1 MGKPRNCMLVQ
12 HNQKYV
18 KHMLFKNAKLDL
30 FFINAWAATDFIW
43 IKNIIR
49 LVLLCFGDFWMLS
62 AWHTWEELDNERQ
75 RCWICTETHPAMI
88 AK

>member
-1 MGKPRNCMLVQ
+1 MLMGKPRNCMLVK

-30 FFINAWAATDFIW
+30 FFYKRLGCYRFYLN
-43 IKNIIR
+43 KNIIR

-62 AWHTWEELDNERQ
+62 A
-75 RCWICTETHPAMI
+75 
-88 AK
+88 